1 MVAFTIPVF
10 FLQHL
15 PIVGQ
20 ILEFLLAAQLKKAL
34 ELIRNHADMGH
45 HKEAV
50 VRADG
55 FLNMMKHK
63 QPDIRYPL
71 NEAMAERVNR

>member
-1 MVAFTIPVF
+1 MVAFTFPVF

-20 ILEFLLAAQLKKAL
+20 ILEFLLAAQLKKTL

-55 FLNMMKHK
+55 FLNMMMHK
-63 QPDIRYPL
+63 QL
-71 NEAMAERVNR
+71 KG